1 MPVEGLAAAG
11 EHKDRDGSVIPR
23 DYISEWREWAPWT
36 EDFQVEQDLVI
47 SRALVAVYSDPALAR
62 ALAFRGGTALYKLY
76 LTPTA
81 RYSEDI
87 DLVQVE
93 PGPAGPLMDPLRS
106 ALDPWLGK
114 ARWKQSQG
122 RVTFGYR
129 FLSEDA
135 PAMQLRLKVE
145 INTREHFSVLGFTKR
160 AFSVDSRWY
169 SGRADIATFEL
180 DELLATKLRALY
192 QRRKGRDL
200 FDLAMGLADE
210 RSDAARIAASFREN
224 MEREGGPVTR
234 AMFERNLG
242 GKIGDAQFNADMSA
256 ILRPGFEWR
265 PWEAARTVSERL
277 VSLLPG
283 EPWKGE
289 TDG

>member
-1 MPVEGLAAAG
+1 M
-11 EHKDRDGSVIPR
+11 IPR
-23 DYISEWREWAPWT
+23 DYITEWREQAPWT

-47 SRALVAVYSDPALAR
+47 SRALVEIFSEPVLAG

-76 LTPTA
+76 LTPPA

-87 DLVQVE
+87 DLVQVAA
-93 PGPAGPLMDPLRS
+93 GPAGPVMDALRN
-106 ALDPWLGK
+106 ALDPWLGE

-135 PAMQLRLKVE
+135 PPMRLRLKIE
-145 INTREHFSVLGFTKR
+145 INTREHFSVFGFKRR

-169 SGRADIATFEL
+169 SGRADITTFEL
-180 DELLATKLRALY
+180 DELLATKMRALY

-210 RSDAARIAASFREN
+210 RSDASRIATAFREY
-224 MEREGGPVTR
+224 MERGGATVTR
-234 AMFERNLG
+234 AMFERNLS
-242 GKIGDAQFNADMSA
+242 GKVGDAEFNADMSA
-256 ILRPGFEWR
+256 LLRPGFEWR
-265 PWEAARTVSERL
+265 PEEAARSVSERL
-277 VSLLPG
+277 IPPLPG

-289 TDG
+289 TQA